1 MDRRTFLQKS
11 GLLLAG
17 LGTSNILHPAILKAF
32 EIAPD
37 EGSTFYDAEHI
48 VILMQENRS
57 FDHAFGSLKGVRGF
71 RDQRAFVKSDGLP
84 IFFQKSSKEEYAIP
98 SRLDIKNTKSTWMH
112 DLPHSWK
119 DQILARNEGKNDMWL
134 KEKASGHLEYSELP
148 LTLGYYTREDLP
160 FYYQLADA
168 FTICDQYFCS
178 SLTGTT
184 PNRMFFWSGTIR
196 EEKKGSVKPNVYNEH
211 IGYERKNQ
219 VHWKTFPELLEEHQV
234 SWKIYQNEISLPKG
248 MTWEEEAW
256 LSNFTDNPLEW
267 MSQYNVKFSPRYYE
281 YIPTLIAQYEK
292 QILDKPHLKDR
303 LESVVRELKQDL
315 IEYHPDNF
323 EKLDAFHQ
331 NLHRKA
337 FTINDKDPY
346 FGKIQKE
353 KDEEG
358 MEITIPEGDVLYQF
372 RKDVEENKLPFVS
385 WLIAPQC
392 YSDHPSAPWYG
403 AWYISEVM
411 NILTKNPDIW
421 KKTIFIIN
429 YDENDGYFDHILP
442 FTPPDNPSQTP
453 DMNGEDG
460 VEFLDSSQSFFS
472 NEKLRDKDKIE
483 GPIGLGYRVP
493 MIIASPWTRGG
504 FVNSEVSDHTSVI
517 QFLEKVIKKKY
528 NKTLMMDSI
537 SQWRRAICGDLTSC
551 FHSADMKIPPLDFI
565 HQKEFSKIINSARNK
580 PLPTFKWF
588 RKNELGEHLL
598 NIQEKGTK
606 PSYPLPYHFL
616 VNLEGN
622 HIKMRN
628 LMNNGVPL
636 IIYNRKK
643 LDTKEGYYFSYTLFE
658 KQQIEHYIEDSDYD
672 FEVFGPNGFYR
683 RFVAHKALNINIQLL
698 NDEQGKVYL
707 IFENNDKNQKINIK
721 IQDFYAETTLSVTLK
736 EEKEKLKLLTPK
748 DSGWYDV
755 LVTVDGAYWHFS
767 GRAESGKV
775 SISDPHWA

>member
-11 GLLLAG
+11 SILLAG
-17 LGTSNILHPAILKAF
+17 LGTNSMLHPAILRAF

-37 EGSTFYDAEHI
+37 KGSTFYDAEHI

-57 FDHAFGSLKGVRGF
+57 FDHAFGCMKGVRGF
-71 RDQRAFVKSDGLP
+71 KDKKSFIKSDGLP

-98 SRLDIKNTKSTWMH
+98 SRLDIKNTKATWMH

-134 KEKASGHLEYSELP
+134 KEKASGHMEYSELP
-148 LTLGYYTREDLP
+148 LTLGYYNREDLP

-184 PNRMFFWSGTIR
+184 PNRMFLWSGTIR
-196 EEKKGSVKPNVYNEH
+196 EEKNGSVKPNVYNEH

-219 VHWKTFPELLEEHQV
+219 VNWKTFPELLEEHQI
-234 SWKIYQNEISLPKG
+234 SWRIYQNEISLPKG
-248 MTWEEEAW
+248 MNWEEEAW

-281 YIPTLIAQYEK
+281 HIPTLINQYKK
-292 QILDKPHLKDR
+292 QISEKPHLKEE
-303 LESVVRELKQDL
+303 LESIINELQQDL

-323 EKLDAFHQ
+323 KKLSAFHQ
-331 NLHRKA
+331 NLHNKA

-346 FGKIQKE
+346 FGEIQKD
-353 KDEEG
+353 KDDDG
-358 MEITIPEGDVLYQF
+358 IEITIPKGDVLYQF
-372 RKDVEENKLPFVS
+372 REDVEQGKLPAVS

-411 NILTKNPDIW
+411 NILTKNPEIW

-429 YDENDGYFDHILP
+429 YDENDGYFDHVLP
-442 FTPPDNPSQTP
+442 FTPPNNPSQIP

-460 VEFLDSSQSFFS
+460 VEFLDKTQVFFS
-472 NEKLRDKDKIE
+472 NEKLRDKDKVE

-517 QFLEKVIKKKY
+517 QFLEKFIAKKY
-528 NKTLMMDSI
+528 NKNLKMDSI
-537 SQWRRAICGDLTSC
+537 SKWRRAICGDLTSC
-551 FHSADMKIPPLDFI
+551 FHSADTNIPPLDFI
-565 HQKEFSKIINSARNK
+565 HQKEFSKQINSAKNK
-580 PLPTFKWF
+580 PVPTFKWF
-588 RKNELGEHLL
+588 KKNELSEDVLDV
-598 NIQEKGTK
+598 QEKGTK

-616 VNLEGN
+616 VNLEDN
-622 HIKMRN
+622 RIVMRN
-628 LMNNGVPL
+628 LTKTGVPL
-636 IIYNRKK
+636 IMYNRKK
-643 LDTKEGYYFSYTLFE
+643 LNAEDGYYFSYTLFE
-658 KQQIEHYIEDSDYD
+658 EQQLEHHIEDSDFD
-672 FEVFGPNGFYR
+672 FEIFGPNGFYR
-683 RFVAHKALNINIQLL
+683 RFVSPKEKKGDIKLL
-698 NDEQGKVYL
+698 NDEEGKVHL
-707 IFENNDKNQKINIK
+707 IYKSNDKSQKIKMRIK
-721 IQDFYAETTLSVTLK
+721 DFYTKTTKEIVLK
-736 EEKEKLKLLTPK
+736 NEKERVEISTPK
-748 DSGWYDV
+748 NSGWYDI
-755 LVTVDGAYWHFS
+755 LVEIEEAHWYFA
-767 GRAESGKV
+767 GRAENGKV